1 MTAKEKI
8 YYLIAEYQKG
18 KYDTNTFC
26 DQFTVIYDTEVD
38 YDTLS
43 KVENEL
49 FYELSTIT
57 SRFSPYEDDLKIP
70 NVYYSEWEVKSKVDQ
85 VMKKLSQKQ

>member
-8 YYLIAEYQKG
+8 YYLITQYKKG

-43 KVENEL
+43 KIENRL

-57 SRFSPYEDDLKIP
+57 SRFSPYEEDLKIP
-70 NVYYSEWEVKSKVDQ
+70 NIYYGEQEVRSKVDE
-85 VMKKLSQKQ
+85 VMNKLCCS